1 MFYSADRRAPPLDE
15 DAQVEAPPVGHLGL
29 EGSLLNRNPNRLIHE
44 ASPYLQQHAYNP
56 VDWYPW
62 SPAALDRSRQE
73 DKPIFLSVG
82 YSSCHWCHVMEHESF
97 ANPAIA
103 ALMNEHFI
111 CIKVDREERPDIDAV
126 YMSVCQLV
134 TKHGGWPLSVWLFPD
149 GRPFYVGT
157 YFPPAPRYGRP
168 GFPQVLQGLAEAWAT
183 KREQLEQVA
192 ANWTEAL
199 KQSEAVPQAQEAVP
213 ERAVIDEAAEAMLR
227 RIDWTHGGFTGA
239 PKFPN
244 AFNLQLMLRA
254 AAGGAVEGA
263 RMQEAVLLSL
273 RKMAAGG
280 IYDHLAGGFHRYS
293 TDIEWAVPHFE
304 KMLYDNAALPPLY
317 LEAWQVSGDPAF
329 RQVVEE
335 TLDWILREMTAP
347 EGGFYSTTDADSE
360 GEEGKFFVFDRAE
373 IEEAAGTDLGDL
385 LCRHLGV
392 TDQGNFEQ
400 SGQTVLHV
408 ARTAAQL
415 ASEAGVSETE
425 VAGRLTEGKRL
436 LLAYRGRRVPP
447 FRDEKILTAW
457 NGLMISAL
465 ARAGRCLQA
474 ERFTVAARKAAEFLL
489 ARLVD
494 GEGHLLRRFKGAGSA
509 HAHVVTEALKRAP
522 GASTAGSAQS
532 IGAQTEDQIG
542 IHGFLE
548 DYAYLAAA
556 LLDLY
561 EATFEERYL
570 ELAIQYHDETLRL
583 FWDGAGA
590 FYVTPAE
597 GDSLIHRPTDA
608 MDASVPAG
616 SSVAV
621 MTGLRLLPFTGN
633 ERYRQVAESVFQTYS
648 QQMQQYP
655 GGMATLLAALDL
667 YLSAPTEVTLVGGAP
682 AAWLAGLGERYLPNL
697 VLTAIP
703 TPRSER
709 PIWVGKSAIDG
720 EPTGYVCRNFACSA
734 PATTWDDLAQHLT

>member
-1 MFYSADRRAPPLDE
+1 MDE
-15 DAQVEAPPVGHLGL
+15 
-29 EGSLLNRNPNRLIHE
+29 SRNRKFNRLIHE

-62 SPAALDRSRQE
+62 GPEALQRARAE
-73 DKPIFLSVG
+73 NKPIFLSIG
-82 YSSCHWCHVMEHESF
+82 YSACHWCHVMEHESF
-97 ANPAIA
+97 ANPEIA
-103 ALMNEHFI
+103 ALLNEHFV
-111 CIKVDREERPDIDAV
+111 CIKVDREERPDIDSV

-157 YFPPAPRYGRP
+157 YFPPTPRYGRP
-168 GFPQVLQGLAEAWAT
+168 GFPQVLQTIADAWAT
-183 KREQLEQVA
+183 KRAQLEEVA
-192 ANWTEAL
+192 ANWIEAL
-199 KQSEAVPQAQEAVP
+199 RLTEAVPQAQEAIP
-213 ERAVIDEAAEAMLR
+213 ERTIIDEAAEAMLHQ
-227 RIDWTHGGFTGA
+227 IDWTHGGFGGA

-244 AFNLQLMLRA
+244 SFNLQLMLRA
-254 AAGGAVEGA
+254 AAGGAAEGA
-263 RMQEAVLLSL
+263 RMQEAVRLTL

-293 TDIEWAVPHFE
+293 VDAQWAVPHFE
-304 KMLYDNAALPPLY
+304 KMLYDNATLAPLY
-317 LEAWQVSGDPAF
+317 LEAWQVSGDPEF
-329 RQVVEE
+329 RRVTEE
-335 TLDWILREMTAP
+335 TLDWVLWGMTAP
-347 EGGFYSTTDADSE
+347 EGGFYATTDADSE
-360 GEEGKFFVFDRAE
+360 GEEGRFFVFDRAE

-385 LCRHLGV
+385 LCRHFGV
-392 TDQGNFEQ
+392 TAEGNFEE
-400 SGQTVLHV
+400 SGKTVLHL
-408 ARTAAQL
+408 ARTTVQL
-415 ASEAGVSETE
+415 AAEDGLAEAK
-425 VAGRLTEGKRL
+425 VAERLAEGKRL
-436 LLAYRGRRVPP
+436 LLAYRAKRVPP

-474 ERFTVAARKAAEFLL
+474 ERFTAAARTATEFIL

-494 GEGHLLRRFKGAGSA
+494 GEGRLLRRFKGAGSA
-509 HAHVVTEALKRAP
+509 QAHVVAQRAGKGEA
-522 GASTAGSAQS
+522 Q
-532 IGAQTEDQIG
+532 QEDRIG

-570 ELAIQYHDETLRL
+570 ELAVHYHEETLRL

-590 FYVTPAE
+590 FYLTPQE
-597 GDSLIHRPTDA
+597 GELLIHRPTDA

-648 QQMQQYP
+648 QQMRQYP

-667 YLSAPTEVTLVGGAP
+667 YLSSPTEVTLVGGAP
-682 AAWLAGLGERYLPNL
+682 GEWLMELGQFYLPNL
-697 VLTAIP
+697 VLTALP
-703 TPRSER
+703 SPRAKR
-709 PIWVGKSAIDG
+709 PIWAGKSAIDG
-720 EPTGYVCRNFACSA
+720 GPTGYVCRNFACSA
-734 PATTWDDLAQHLT
+734 PATTWEDLAQHLR